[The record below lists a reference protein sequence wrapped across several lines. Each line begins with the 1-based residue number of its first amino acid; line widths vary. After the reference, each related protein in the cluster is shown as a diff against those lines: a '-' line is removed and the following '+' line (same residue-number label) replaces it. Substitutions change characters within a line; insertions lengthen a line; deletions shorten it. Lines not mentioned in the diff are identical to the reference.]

1 VSFQPDFETFQALA
15 RKGNLVPVFVTRLAD
30 LETPVSAFAKLTKG
44 FKEPHS
50 FLFES
55 VEGGERLARY
65 SYLGY
70 GPDAVLKSKSDR
82 DPLTEL
88 EAGLKGWTPSVV
100 EGLPPFWGGAVGYL
114 SYDCVRAYE
123 KIGDKNKDTL
133 GFPQSLHY
141 LTDLVVAFDHAEH
154 KMKVIATARLKSKSP
169 AALKKAYAGACGRIR
184 EALRR
189 LAGPLPQ
196 GWTKAQKIGKAR
208 AGAKAAAWVSNVAKP
223 DFLVSVSK
231 ALEYIKAGDIF
242 QIQIGRRIVKET
254 KAHGF
259 AIYRQLRALNP
270 SPYMFYFQ
278 NGSQKLIG
286 ASPEVH
292 LKVEAGKAVI
302 RPIAGTRRRGRSA
315 EDDLA
320 MEKDLQGDPKERA
333 EHIMLVDLARNDIG
347 RIAEKGSV
355 KVSEL
360 MVIERYS
367 HVMHLVSDVSGHLKP
382 DQSVFDA
389 LRASFPAGT
398 VTGAP
403 KIRAM
408 QIIEELEGVRRGP
421 YGGALGFVSYAGDL
435 NDALVI
441 RTLYMDG
448 QKVAAQASAG
458 IVADSQAELEWKETE
473 NKLGS
478 VVKAVELAEGELKAS

>member
-1 VSFQPDFETFQALA
+1 MFTPDFETFKKLSRQ
-15 RKGNLVPVFVTRLAD
+15 GNLIPVFVTRLAD
-30 LETPVSAFAKLTKG
+30 LETPVSAFAKLTRG

-70 GPDAVLKSKSDR
+70 GPDRVLKSGKGQ
-82 DPLTEL
+82 DPLAEL
-88 EAGLKGWTPSVV
+88 EAALKGLVPAATP
-100 EGLPPFWGGAVGYL
+100 GLPPFWGGAVGYL

-123 KIGDKNKDTL
+123 QIGDKNGDSL
-133 GFPQSLHY
+133 GFPESLHY
-141 LTDLVVAFDHAEH
+141 FTDLVVAFDHAEH
-154 KMKVIATARLKSKSP
+154 KMNVIATARLKPHAAARSG
-169 AALKKAYAGACGRIR
+169 AALKKAYLGACARVK

-189 LAGPLPQ
+189 LAGPLPMAWA
-196 GWTKAQKIGKAR
+196 GPQKTRSRG
-208 AGAKAAAWVSNVAKP
+208 AAWVSNVKKP
-223 DFLVSVSK
+223 EYLAAVSK

-242 QIQIGRRIVKET
+242 QIQVGRRLSKET
-254 KAHGF
+254 PAHGF
-259 AIYRQLRALNP
+259 SIYRQLRALNP

-278 NGSQKLIG
+278 NEKQKLIG

-292 LKVEAGKAVI
+292 LKVESGRVTI
-302 RPIAGTRRRGRSA
+302 RPIAGTRRRGHSPQ
-315 EDDLA
+315 DDLA
-320 MEKDLQGDPKERA
+320 MEADLKGDPKERA

-347 RIAEKGSV
+347 RVARKGSV
-355 KVSEL
+355 CVNEL

-367 HVMHLVSDVSGHLKP
+367 HVMHLVSDVSGQLDKG
-382 DQSVFDA
+382 QSPFDA
-389 LRASFPAGT
+389 MRASFPAGT

-421 YGGALGFVSYAGDL
+421 YGGALGFVSYSGDL

-478 VVKAVELAEGELKAS
+478 VVQAVELAEQELKKP

>member
-1 VSFQPDFETFQALA
+1 VIFQPDFESFKKLA
-15 RKGNLVPVFVTRLAD
+15 AKGNLVPVWVSRLAD
-30 LETPVSAFAKLTKG
+30 LETPVSAFAKLTRG

-55 VEGGERLARY
+55 VEGGERIARY

-70 GPDAVLKSKSDR
+70 GPQSVIKSSDKGK
-82 DPLTEL
+82 DPLAAL
-88 EAGLKGWTPSVV
+88 EAALKGIVPSVA

-114 SYDCVRAYE
+114 AYDCVRHFEA
-123 KIGDKNKDTL
+123 IGEKNKDSL
-133 GFPQSLHY
+133 GFPESLHY

-154 KMKVIATARLKSKSP
+154 KMKIIATARLKSKSP
-169 AALKKAYAGACGRIR
+169 TALKKAYLAATARIKS
-184 EALRR
+184 AVKR
-189 LAGPLPQ
+189 LDLAVPQ
-196 GWTKAQKIGKAR
+196 AWTRAQKAGKKR
-208 AGAKAAAWVSNVAKP
+208 DWVSNVERAP
-223 DFLVSVSK
+223 YMLSVNK

-242 QIQIGRRIVKET
+242 QIQVGRRLSKDT
-254 KAHGF
+254 AAHGF

-278 NGSQKLIG
+278 HGDQKLIG

-292 LKVEAGKAVI
+292 IKVESSKVTI
-302 RPIAGTRRRGRSA
+302 RPIAGTRRRGR
-315 EDDLA
+315 DLA
-320 MEKDLQGDPKERA
+320 DDQAMERDLKEDPKERA

-347 RIAEKGSV
+347 RVASSGSV

-367 HVMHLVSDVSGHLKP
+367 HVMHLVSDVSGTLDPSHT
-382 DQSVFDA
+382 VFDA

-421 YGGALGFVSYAGDL
+421 YGGALGFVSYAGDM

-448 QKVAAQASAG
+448 QRVAAQASAG
-458 IVADSQAELEWKETE
+458 IVADSQPELEWKETE
-473 NKLGS
+473 NKLRS
-478 VVKAVELAEGELKAS
+478 VVRAVELAEEELKKT